1 MAQCAHPL
9 EVPNKTKD
17 MYDQNLMMNVPC
29 GKCINCLKRRAS
41 DWSFRLQQEV
51 KVSSSACFLTL
62 TYENPP
68 TTDLGY
74 HTLKKRDFQTFLK
87 RLRKLVPIKMVD
99 NKNVNKLKYY
109 ACGEYGTKTQRPHY
123 HAVLF
128 NLPHSIISSPEQI
141 SDTWQNGHIHIA
153 NNNLKTINYVVG
165 YMQKQGMVKINEQD
179 NRKPEFSLMSKGLGN
194 AYLTPQMIQY
204 YRKRKLFCITKEE
217 GHIISMP
224 RYYKNIIYSKEELSE
239 LYQIWLDEYNYDF
252 LQDWELSKIERE
264 KVEQQKAKQY
274 QHDKQLKLNRITL

>member
-1 MAQCAHPL
+1 
-9 EVPNKTKD
+9 
-17 MYDQNLMMNVPC
+17 
-29 GKCINCLKRRAS
+29 
-41 DWSFRLQQEV
+41 
-51 KVSSSACFLTL
+51 
-62 TYENPP
+62 
-68 TTDLGY
+68 
-74 HTLKKRDFQTFLK
+74 
-87 RLRKLVPIKMVD
+87 
-99 NKNVNKLKYY
+99 
-109 ACGEYGTKTQRPHY
+109 
-123 HAVLF
+123 
-128 NLPHSIISSPEQI
+128 
-141 SDTWQNGHIHIA
+141 
-153 NNNLKTINYVVG
+153 
-165 YMQKQGMVKINEQD
+165 MVKINEQD

-264 KVEQQKAKQY
+264 KVDQQKAKQY